1 MDLGLRDRAALV
13 SGSSRGIGRAVAFA
27 FGAEGARVAVSY
39 RHNRKRAEAVAAE
52 VRRVG
57 GDACVVFLDLAAPDS
72 IREAMMEIEQRWG
85 RLDILV
91 NNAVQWAD
99 TAEAYSVPFAD
110 SAAGAWRELL
120 HANIDGTLT
129 LIHTALDGM
138 KRSGWGRIVNVSS
151 VAVDDGLPGAAWYA
165 SAKAALHGFT
175 RSISQEVGPAGIL
188 CNVVM
193 PGLTRTE
200 RVIATMP
207 DAVLEGHARR
217 TAIGRVLDP
226 EDVASAI
233 VFLCSQANTG
243 ITGEVVRVS
252 GGRTP

>member
-1 MDLGLRDRAALV
+1 V
-13 SGSSRGIGRAVAFA
+13 
-27 FGAEGARVAVSY
+27 VSY
-39 RHNRKRAEAVAAE
+39 RHNQKRAEAVAAE
-52 VRRVG
+52 VKRVG
-57 GDACVVFLDLAAPDS
+57 GDSCVVFLDLASPDS
-72 IREAMMEIEQRWG
+72 ITKAMMEIEQRWG

-91 NNAVQWAD
+91 NNAVQWAES
-99 TAEAYSVPFAD
+99 AEAHAVPFMD
-110 SAAGAWRELL
+110 SAAEGWRELL
-120 HANIDGTLT
+120 HANIDGTLM
-129 LIHTALDGM
+129 LIHRALDGM

-151 VAVDDGLPGAAWYA
+151 IAADDGLPGAVWYA

-207 DAVLEGHARR
+207 DTVLEGHARR